1 MPTRL
6 IREGILTSEPVNSLS
21 WPEEVFYRR
30 LLSVVDDFGR
40 YYASPKLLRAACYP
54 LHIDKVSDSDI
65 GKWLAA
71 CATAALVRVYPAQD
85 GKSYIEVLRFNQQV
99 RAKASKYP
107 QPPAL
112 DSTCAADATQTQA
125 DAHLG
130 VSVSGVVSEGDKPAA
145 PSGALLFEKQFW
157 PAYPKKK
164 AKDDALKAFLKRK
177 PDQSL
182 VDLMLTALAWQS
194 QTEDWV
200 KEGGKFIPYPAT
212 WLNDGRWTDE
222 QPKAMPAG
230 AVATVPGRQERDP
243 ELVKRENDAKLAA
256 APSAETLGRIARIKQ
271 GATA

>member
-99 RAKASKYP
+99 RAKSSKYP
-107 QPPAL
+107 QPPAF
-112 DSTCAADATQTQA
+112 DSTCEADATQTQA
-125 DAHLG
+125 DARLD
-130 VSVSGVVSEGDKPAA
+130 VSVFGVVSEDG
-145 PSGALLFEKQFW
+145 
-157 PAYPKKK
+157 
-164 AKDDALKAFLKRK
+164 
-177 PDQSL
+177 
-182 VDLMLTALAWQS
+182 
-194 QTEDWV
+194 
-200 KEGGKFIPYPAT
+200 GGKRATRIPPDFEPKPEPEAEAGIDRQKELANFRDYWTAKAGKDAAKLDWQAT
-212 WLNDGRWTDE
+212 WRQWVRKADRPGVSRFAKLALN
-222 QPKAMPAG
+222 
-230 AVATVPGRQERDP
+230 ATVPGRQERDP

-256 APSAETLGRIARIKQ
+256 APSSETLERIARIKQ